1 VERVTHKGK
10 GSCSAHKIQHPANG
24 KMGKV
29 HRNILYLTI
38 SLGKALF
45 YSCTKVFL
53 CFGIRSAIIPT
64 QKQLQVKC
72 LIK

>member
-1 VERVTHKGK
+1 VESYSQRA
-10 GSCSAHKIQHPANG
+10 GSCSVHKIQHSTNG
-24 KMGKV
+24 KMGKL
-29 HRNILYLTI
+29 HRNIIYLTI

-45 YSCTKVFL
+45 YSCTRVFL
-53 CFGIRSAIIPT
+53 CFGIKSSITST